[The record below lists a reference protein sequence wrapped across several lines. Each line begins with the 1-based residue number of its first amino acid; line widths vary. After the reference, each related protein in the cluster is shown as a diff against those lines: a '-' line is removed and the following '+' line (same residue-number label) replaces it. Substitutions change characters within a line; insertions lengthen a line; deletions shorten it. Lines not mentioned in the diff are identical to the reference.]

1 MVLLTIKE
9 YLRVGQQGILENDD
23 FQHTPLP
30 THILDITVKGK
41 INPDEGWT
49 ISKIKDTTEE
59 ETIPREA
66 WTVSEKKLSKAGS
79 LKMLTMIGNILVRFL
94 VLNRI
99 IISEKRLLP
108 LTVFFVSIVYFAIAA
123 SFYFE

>member
-30 THILDITVKGK
+30 THTLDITVKGK
-41 INPDEGWT
+41 TNPNEGWT
-49 ISKIKDTTEE
+49 IFKKKDTMEE

-66 WTVSEKKLSKAGS
+66 WT
-79 LKMLTMIGNILVRFL
+79 
-94 VLNRI
+94 
-99 IISEKRLLP
+99 ISLP

>member
-1 MVLLTIKE
+1 M
-9 YLRVGQQGILENDD
+9 
-23 FQHTPLP
+23 
-30 THILDITVKGK
+30 KGK

-123 SFYFE
+123 SFYF

>member
-1 MVLLTIKE
+1 M
-9 YLRVGQQGILENDD
+9 
-23 FQHTPLP
+23 
-30 THILDITVKGK
+30 KGK
-41 INPDEGWT
+41 TNPNEGWT
-49 ISKIKDTTEE
+49 ISKIKDTMEE

-66 WTVSEKKLSKAGS
+66 WTVSENKLSKAGS

-108 LTVFFVSIVYFAIAA
+108 LTVFFFSIVYFAIAA

>member
-1 MVLLTIKE
+1 MDTLT
-9 YLRVGQQGILENDD
+9 YSA
-23 FQHTPLP
+23 
-30 THILDITVKGK
+30 VKGK
-41 INPDEGWT
+41 TNPNEGWT
-49 ISKIKDTTEE
+49 ISKIKDTMEE

-123 SFYFE
+123 SFYF